1 MAVEMPYALLKV
13 SGGYS
18 VVNTASGKIHSKHTT
33 LPKAEAQLRLL
44 RGVEHGFHPTGKKA
58 RRDSGTGSESEA
70 EEMRKPRLAK
80 KKSNM

>member
-1 MAVEMPYALLKV
+1 MPHALLKV

-18 VVNTASGKIHSKHTT
+18 VVNTASGKVHSKHTT

-58 RRDSGTGSESEA
+58 RRDSGTGSESE
-70 EEMRKPRLAK
+70 EEMRKLRRYK
-80 KKSNM
+80 K